1 MNYLVQILLPL
12 RDNEGWPFHED
23 EYLRIRRELTG
34 RFGGLTAYTRVPAEG
49 VWRPDQVQT
58 SRDDIVVFEVMVR
71 GLDAAWWREYRAELE
86 SRFRQDVVVVRA
98 LAMRLL

>member
-1 MNYLVQILLPL
+1 L
-12 RDNEGWPFHED
+12 
-23 EYLRIRRELTG
+23 
-34 RFGGLTAYTRVPAEG
+34 
-49 VWRPDQVQT
+49 WRPDRART

-86 SRFRQDVVVVRA
+86 ARFRQDVVVVRA